1 MNCCSDSGQCTQ
13 GQDCP
18 ARNADAALV
27 ARIKASQPAPTTEE
41 SENFKEVR
49 FVVIGA
55 ALIASLCIGFLIF
68 GGK

>member
-1 MNCCSDSGQCTQ
+1 MNCCSDSGQCIQ
-13 GQDCP
+13 GNDCP

-27 ARIKASQPAPTTEE
+27 ARIKASQPAPVAQE
-41 SENFKEVR
+41 SENIKEVF

-55 ALIASLCIGFLIF
+55 ALIAAICIGMFIF

>member
-18 ARNADAALV
+18 ARKADAALV
-27 ARIKASQPAPTTEE
+27 ARIKASQPAPVAQE
-41 SENFKEVR
+41 SEDIKEVL
-49 FVVIGA
+49 FVVGGA
-55 ALIASLCIGFLIF
+55 ALITLLCVGFLIF

>member
-1 MNCCSDSGQCTQ
+1 MNCCNDAGQCTQ

-18 ARNADAALV
+18 ARKADAALV
-27 ARIKASQPAPTTEE
+27 ARIKASQPAPVAQE
-41 SENFKEVR
+41 SENIQELL

-55 ALIASLCIGFLIF
+55 ALIAAICIGFLIF